1 MANGYPVT
9 MSPRRS
15 REEGPMVKTTL
26 RVPAEV
32 WEAARIRAIQERRT
46 FQEVLA
52 DALRLYL
59 KTKPE
64 KGGRR

>member
-1 MANGYPVT
+1 
-9 MSPRRS
+9 
-15 REEGPMVKTTL
+15 MVKTTL

>member
-1 MANGYPVT
+1 
-9 MSPRRS
+9 
-15 REEGPMVKTTL
+15 MVKTTL

-59 KTKPE
+59 KTKLE